1 MRQTTCVIDSEA
13 CIDVGSIEPSIL
25 TQITQ
30 RHTVLNPEMERA
42 QLLGNN
48 TKHLSRDVKLYR
60 YEEKCG
66 RRMLHLPRGT
76 VLETLGLLSR
86 RGYYCEVDNQTL
98 SDKVPPM
105 TMEEIWRRGI
115 KLRPYQREALEVMLK
130 RVQGHVVLPCGA
142 GKTVIGSCAIIA
154 SRQPAIVLVHTEDL
168 FKQWVEVFR
177 NMHGKRVRQVDSSSL
192 AGFKWRP
199 LDPQEVA
206 VCMVQTLHA
215 NRYQRSALVG
225 TAGAVLVDEC
235 HHSPAY
241 SFRALFEE
249 MPARFRWGMTATPER
264 SDGWSGLIKMYIGP
278 MLYSKKMQEI
288 VDAGYL
294 MQPEILALSTGVVPP
309 PSRSIRTSA
318 TKAVN
323 WVSDDEGRKSLLLRM
338 ATFAAESGRI
348 VLMLLPRV
356 SLAVEISKRLR
367 SAGVSSRAV
376 TGKASKGERAL
387 ALDQVREGQVSVL
400 CATQLADEG
409 LDLPVVDFLINAS
422 GGRASGR
429 SIQRIG
435 RVMRVSPDKPK
446 PIVVEVVDGGDMFMR
461 QWTARSLA
469 YRKQLNCEPSALMQP
484 GEVLGYLQRKL
495 YGGF

>member
-1 MRQTTCVIDSEA
+1 MGQTTCVIDSEI
-13 CIDVGSIEPSIL
+13 CIDAGPIAPAIL
-25 TQITQ
+25 TQIAQ

-42 QLLGNN
+42 QMLGNR

-60 YEEKCG
+60 YEEKHG
-66 RRMLHLPRGT
+66 KRMLFLPRGT
-76 VLETLGLLSR
+76 VLETLGLLR
-86 RGYYCEVDNQTL
+86 RSGYYCEVHNHTL
-98 SDKVPPM
+98 SDKLPPM

-115 KLRPYQREALEVMLK
+115 KLRPYQKEALERMIS

-154 SRQPAIVLVHTEDL
+154 SRQPSIVLVHTEDL
-168 FKQWVEVFR
+168 FKQWVDVFR
-177 NMHGKRVRQVDSSSL
+177 NMHGKKVRQVDSSSL
-192 AGFKWRP
+192 AGFKWKP
-199 LDPQEVA
+199 LKPQEVA
-206 VCMVQTLHA
+206 VCMIQTLHA
-215 NRYQRSALVG
+215 NRHSRSPLVAS
-225 TAGAVLVDEC
+225 AGAVLVDEC
-235 HHSPAY
+235 HHAPAY
-241 SFRALFEE
+241 SFRALFKEIS
-249 MPARFRWGMTATPER
+249 ARYRWGLTATPER
-264 SDGWSGLIKMYIGP
+264 SDGWSGLIPMFIGP
-278 MLYSKKMQEI
+278 VLYSKKMQDI

-323 WVSDDEGRKSLLLRM
+323 WVSDDEGRKSLLLRI
-338 ATFAAESGRI
+338 ATFAASSGRI
-348 VLMLLPRV
+348 VLMLFPRV

-367 SAGVSSRAV
+367 SAGVSSKAV

-387 ALDQVREGQVSVL
+387 ALDQVREGRVSVL

-435 RVMRVSPDKPK
+435 RVMRVSPEKPK
-446 PIVVEVVDGGDMFMR
+446 PIVVEVVDGGDMFGR

-469 YRKQLNCEPSALMQP
+469 YRKQLNCDPSSLMQP
-484 GEVLGYLQRKL
+484 GELLSYLQRKL
-495 YGGF
+495 NGGI